1 MAEKIAGPEDEEFE
15 VDRAVDSSGY
25 PHRPE
30 ACPSNLG
37 EPALGRRRPI
47 VGQLRGKPSIRLQ
60 RRVVIVRSLFALAVQ
75 PDRAGIN
82 VMALRKETDH
92 EVVSAPD

>member
-1 MAEKIAGPEDEEFE
+1 VAEKIAGPEDEEFE

-37 EPALGRRRPI
+37 EPALGRRRP
-47 VGQLRGKPSIRLQ
+47 KPSIRLQ
-60 RRVVIVRSLFALAVQ
+60 RRVVIVRSLFALPVQ
-75 PDRAGIN
+75 PDG
-82 VMALRKETDH
+82 ALRKETDH
-92 EVVSAPD
+92 EFVSAPD